1 MGNGHQAALAVDYS
15 TIAGDIAENRGYPQ
29 IMSSPRYRISRA
41 HTGLGMFAVKPFR
54 RRDYIATYRGRV
66 ISNEESAEREAR
78 GASYMFALGKKHTI
92 DGSPRYN
99 VARYINHSCRPNAE
113 PVGRNG
119 GIVIIASKKIE
130 PDEEITYDY
139 GKDYF
144 AWFVE
149 AGGCRC
155 AWCRAKRVRKR
166 RKARM
171 LRAEAA
177 KKKSKKFA
185 AKKKAW
191 AKKKSRSKKKARAKK

>member
-1 MGNGHQAALAVDYS
+1 M
-15 TIAGDIAENRGYPQ
+15 P
-29 IMSSPRYRISRA
+29 SSHYRIGRA
-41 HTGLGMFAVKPFR
+41 YTGLGMFATKPLR
-54 RRDYIATYRGRV
+54 RRDYIATYRGPV
-66 ISNEESAEREAR
+66 ITNEESEKREAR

-119 GIVIIASKKIE
+119 GIVIIASQKIE
-130 PDEEITYDY
+130 PGEEITYDY

-149 AGGCRC
+149 AGGCKC
-155 AWCRAKRVRKR
+155 AWCREKKARKR

-171 LRAEAA
+171 LRAKAA
-177 KKKSKKFA
+177 RKSKKTRA
-185 AKKKAW
+185 R
-191 AKKKSRSKKKARAKK
+191 KKSKKARAKK

>member
-1 MGNGHQAALAVDYS
+1 
-15 TIAGDIAENRGYPQ
+15 
-29 IMSSPRYRISRA
+29 MSSRKYRISRA
-41 HTGLGMFAVKPFR
+41 HTGLGMFATQPFR
-54 RRDYIATYRGRV
+54 RRDYIATYRGPR
-66 ISNEESAEREAR
+66 ITNEASAERENR
-78 GASYMFALGKKHTI
+78 GASYMFALNKTHTI

-119 GIVIIASKKIE
+119 GIVIIASRKIE

-155 AWCRAKRVRKR
+155 AWCREKKARKR
-166 RKARM
+166 RRARI
-171 LRAEAA
+171 LKAEAA
-177 KKKSKKFA
+177 R
-185 AKKKAW
+185 
-191 AKKKSRSKKKARAKK
+191 KKSRKSRKSRVKKARAKK

>member
-1 MGNGHQAALAVDYS
+1 MA
-15 TIAGDIAENRGYPQ
+15 TKF
-29 IMSSPRYRISRA
+29 RISRSY
-41 HTGLGMFAVKPFR
+41 TGLGMFATKPFK
-54 RRDYIATYRGRV
+54 RRDYIATYRGPH
-66 ISNEESAEREAR
+66 ITNEESEKREQR
-78 GASYMFALGKKHTI
+78 GATYMFALSKTHTI

-99 VARYINHSCRPNAE
+99 IARYINHSCRPNAE

-144 AWFVE
+144 SYFVE
-149 AGGCRC
+149 AGGCKC
-155 AWCRAKRVRKR
+155 AWCREKKARKR

-177 KKKSKKFA
+177 KKKSKKSA
-185 AKKKAW
+185 TKQKV
-191 AKKKSRSKKKARAKK
+191 RSKKKARAKK

>member
-1 MGNGHQAALAVDYS
+1 MATNF
-15 TIAGDIAENRGYPQ
+15 
-29 IMSSPRYRISRA
+29 RIGRA
-41 HTGLGMFAVKPFR
+41 YTGLGMFATKPFK
-54 RRDYIATYRGRV
+54 RRDYIATYRGPH
-66 ISNEESAEREAR
+66 ITNEESEKREQR
-78 GASYMFALGKKHTI
+78 GATYMFALSKTHTI

-99 VARYINHSCRPNAE
+99 IARYINHSCRPNAE

-144 AWFVE
+144 SYFVE
-149 AGGCRC
+149 AGGCKC
-155 AWCRAKRVRKR
+155 AWCREKKARKR

-177 KKKSKKFA
+177 KKKSKKSA
-185 AKKKAW
+185 TKQKV
-191 AKKKSRSKKKARAKK
+191 RSKKKARAKK

>member
-1 MGNGHQAALAVDYS
+1 
-15 TIAGDIAENRGYPQ
+15 
-29 IMSSPRYRISRA
+29 MSSRRYRIGRA
-41 HTGLGMFAVKPFR
+41 YTGLGMFATKPFR
-54 RRDYIATYRGRV
+54 RRDYIATYRGPV
-66 ISNEESAEREAR
+66 ITNEESDKREAR
-78 GASYMFALGKKHTI
+78 GAAYMFALGKKYTI

-119 GIVIIASKKIE
+119 GIVIVALRKIE

-144 AWFVE
+144 SYFLE

-155 AWCRAKRVRKR
+155 AWCREKKARKR

-171 LRAEAA
+171 LRAKAA
-177 KKKSKKFA
+177 KRKQRARPARKS
-185 AKKKAW
+185 
-191 AKKKSRSKKKARAKK
+191 KKARAKK

>member
-1 MGNGHQAALAVDYS
+1 VQRLVVSALAVDYS
-15 TIAGDIAENRGYPQ
+15 TIAGDIAENR
-29 IMSSPRYRISRA
+29 RYRQTMPSSHYRIGRA
-41 HTGLGMFAVKPFR
+41 FTGLGMFATKPLR
-54 RRDYIATYRGRV
+54 RRDYIATYRGKV
-66 ISNEESAEREAR
+66 ITNEESEEREAR

-119 GIVIIASKKIE
+119 GIVIIASQKIE
-130 PDEEITYDY
+130 PGEEITYDY

-149 AGGCRC
+149 AGGCKC
-155 AWCRAKRVRKR
+155 AWCREKKARKR

-177 KKKSKKFA
+177 RKSKKIPA
-185 AKKKAW
+185 R
-191 AKKKSRSKKKARAKK
+191 KKSKKARAKK

>member
-1 MGNGHQAALAVDYS
+1 
-15 TIAGDIAENRGYPQ
+15 
-29 IMSSPRYRISRA
+29 MSSRSYRISRA

-54 RRDYIATYRGRV
+54 RRDYIATYRGPV
-66 ISNEESAEREAR
+66 ITNEESEKREAR

-113 PVGRNG
+113 PVGRDG

-139 GKDYF
+139 GEDYF
-144 AWFVE
+144 SWFVS

-155 AWCRAKRVRKR
+155 AWCRAKRARKR
-166 RKARM
+166 RKARR

-177 KKKSKKFA
+177 RKKSRKSA
-185 AKKKAW
+185 AKKKVW
-191 AKKKSRSKKKARAKK
+191 VKKTARPKKKARAKK

>member
-1 MGNGHQAALAVDYS
+1 
-15 TIAGDIAENRGYPQ
+15 
-29 IMSSPRYRISRA
+29 MSSRHYRISRA

-54 RRDYIATYRGRV
+54 RRDYIATYRGPV
-66 ISNEESAEREAR
+66 ITNEESEKREAR

-113 PVGRNG
+113 PVGRDG

-139 GKDYF
+139 GEDYF
-144 AWFVE
+144 AWFVS

-155 AWCRAKRVRKR
+155 AWCRAKRARKR
-166 RKARM
+166 RKARR

-177 KKKSKKFA
+177 KKKSRKSA
-185 AKKKAW
+185 SKKKVW
-191 AKKKSRSKKKARAKK
+191 LKKTARSKKKARAKK

>member
-1 MGNGHQAALAVDYS
+1 MATNF
-15 TIAGDIAENRGYPQ
+15 
-29 IMSSPRYRISRA
+29 RIGRA
-41 HTGLGMFAVKPFR
+41 YTGLGMFATKPFK
-54 RRDYIATYRGRV
+54 RRDYIATYRGPH
-66 ISNEESAEREAR
+66 ITNEESERREQR
-78 GASYMFALGKKHTI
+78 GATYMFALSKTHTI

-99 VARYINHSCRPNAE
+99 IARYINHSCRPNAE

-144 AWFVE
+144 SYFVE
-149 AGGCRC
+149 AGGCKC
-155 AWCRAKRVRKR
+155 AWCREKKARKR

-177 KKKSKKFA
+177 KKKSKKSA
-185 AKKKAW
+185 TKQKV
-191 AKKKSRSKKKARAKK
+191 RSKKKTRAKK

>member
-1 MGNGHQAALAVDYS
+1 MATNF
-15 TIAGDIAENRGYPQ
+15 
-29 IMSSPRYRISRA
+29 RIGRA
-41 HTGLGMFAVKPFR
+41 YTGLGMFATKPFK
-54 RRDYIATYRGRV
+54 RRDYIATYRGPH
-66 ISNEESAEREAR
+66 ITNEESERREQR
-78 GASYMFALGKKHTI
+78 GATYMFALSKTHTI

-99 VARYINHSCRPNAE
+99 IARYINHSCRPNAE

-144 AWFVE
+144 SYFVE
-149 AGGCRC
+149 AGGCKC
-155 AWCRAKRVRKR
+155 AWCREKKARKR

-177 KKKSKKFA
+177 KKKSKKSA
-185 AKKKAW
+185 TKQKV
-191 AKKKSRSKKKARAKK
+191 RSKKKARAKK

>member
-1 MGNGHQAALAVDYS
+1 LQRPVVSFLAVDYS
-15 TIAGDIAENRGYPQ
+15 TIAGDIAENR
-29 IMSSPRYRISRA
+29 RYRQTMPSSHYRIGRA
-41 HTGLGMFAVKPFR
+41 YTGLGMFVTKPLR
-54 RRDYIATYRGRV
+54 RRDYIATYRGKV
-66 ISNEESAEREAR
+66 ITNEESEEREAR

-119 GIVIIASKKIE
+119 GIVIIASQKIE

-149 AGGCRC
+149 AGGCKC
-155 AWCRAKRVRKR
+155 AWCREKKARKR
-166 RKARM
+166 RKARL
-171 LRAEAA
+171 LRTKAA
-177 KKKSKKFA
+177 RKSKKVPA
-185 AKKKAW
+185 R
-191 AKKKSRSKKKARAKK
+191 KKSKKARAKK